1 MAGWRLDYEIES
13 ALEESLATVHAG
25 VPGLVEAFR
34 QTGAAAV
41 VDWFVRFKTRKR
53 GLTASQFARELLCPV
68 GGQWAAGGERCEDLE
83 HPHQEK
89 ALSTVARQSG

>member
-53 GLTASQFARELLCPV
+53 GLTASQFAESFFA
-68 GGQWAAGGERCEDLE
+68 QWAASGR
-83 HPHQEK
+83 P
-89 ALSTVARQSG
+89 VASAAKTSSIRTRKRR